1 MSGSTPTSKRVAWV
15 GGGVIVLAV
24 LVVYH
29 GIFSVPFLFD
39 DYNAVSLNPT
49 IRHLWPPWEALRTPQ
64 GTGAETDGRPLA
76 NLSLA
81 VNYAISGAQPGSYH
95 ALTLLLH
102 ALTALAL
109 FGVLRRTL
117 PRAGVRNPDA
127 LSFGIALRWAV
138 HPLQTE
144 TVTTVAH
151 RTEVLVSLFYL
162 LTLYGF
168 IRSQEEPA
176 AEPGRRR
183 WAGVAVAACYAGM
196 LSKEVMVSAPLVV
209 FLYDRTF
216 VSGRFAAAWAR
227 HRRLHLALASSWLI
241 LVGLR
246 VISPKRGG
254 TGGFGL
260 GITPWHYALTQCR
273 AIPHYLRLAFW
284 PHPLILDYG
293 DRAVAHLSEV
303 LPSGLLLLVLLAATG
318 VALWK
323 RPVPGFAGACFFAI
337 LAPSSSFLPL
347 VTQTIAEHRMY
358 LPLAAVL
365 TLAVCGLQRLRLR
378 ADPTAPVAPLVAF
391 LLAAAVGLGWA
402 TGERNRD
409 FRSAIAIWT
418 TTAAQVPDNPRPH
431 DNLAN
436 ALLEVD
442 QVPAAIAQYETAL
455 RIDPDDAQAHYNLG
469 GVDLQAG
476 RYAQAIGHYEAALRI
491 APAFSRA
498 HDNLGTALLRV
509 GRRPE
514 AIGQFA
520 AAVQFE
526 PDNAGARYNL
536 ANALAQDGRV
546 EAAIPQYLIAI
557 HLRPDMANA
566 HFNLAMALTQ
576 AGRATEA
583 IGEYRTVLQLT
594 PNDAEARANLAR
606 LQGP

>member
-1 MSGSTPTSKRVAWV
+1 MSGSTRTGKQAGWF
-15 GGGVIVLAV
+15 GGAVIVLAV
-24 LVVYH
+24 LIAYH

-49 IRHLWPPWEALRTPQ
+49 IRHLWPPWAALRTPQ

-81 VNYAISGAQPGSYH
+81 VNYALGGDRPAGYH

-109 FGVLRRTL
+109 LGVLRRTL
-117 PRAGVRNPDA
+117 PRARVPNPDFI
-127 LSFGIALRWAV
+127 SFGIALLWAV

-168 IRSQEEPA
+168 IRRQDGPRHRGWA
-176 AEPGRRR
+176 A
-183 WAGVAVAACYAGM
+183 VAVAASYAGM
-196 LSKEVMVSAPLVV
+196 LSKEVMVSAPLIV

-216 VSGRFAAAWAR
+216 VAGSFAAAWGR
-227 HRRLHLALASSWLI
+227 HRRLHLALASSWLV

-246 VISPKRGG
+246 VASPQRGG

-273 AIPHYLRLAFW
+273 AIVHYLRLAFW

-293 DRAVAHLSEV
+293 DRAVAHLGAV
-303 LPSGLLLLVLLAATG
+303 LPQGLLLLALLAATG
-318 VALWK
+318 AALGRK
-323 RPVPGFAGACFFAI
+323 PVPGFAGAAFFAL

-378 ADPTAPVAPLVAF
+378 ADPTAPLAPLAAF
-391 LLAAAVGLGWA
+391 LLAAALGLGWA
-402 TGERNRD
+402 TSERNRD
-409 FRSAIAIWT
+409 YRSALAIWSV
-418 TTAAQVPDNPRPH
+418 TAAQVPDNPRPH

-436 ALLEVD
+436 ALLEAD
-442 QVPAAIAQYETAL
+442 QVPAAIAQYEIAL
-455 RIDPDDAQAHYNLG
+455 RIDPHDVQAHYNLG

-476 RYAQAIGHYEAALRI
+476 RYAQAIAHYEAALRI

-509 GRRPE
+509 GRRAE

-557 HLRPDMANA
+557 HLRPDMADA
-566 HFNLAMALTQ
+566 HFNLAVALTQ
-576 AGRATEA
+576 AGRTTEA
-583 IGEYRTVLQLT
+583 IGEYKTVLQLA